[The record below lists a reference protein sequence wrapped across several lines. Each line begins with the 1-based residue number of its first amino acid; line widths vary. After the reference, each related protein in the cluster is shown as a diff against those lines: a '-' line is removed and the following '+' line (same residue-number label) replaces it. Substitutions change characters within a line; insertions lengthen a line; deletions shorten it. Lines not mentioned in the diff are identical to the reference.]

1 MSEYMDRAKHF
12 SSKLHLKGSTNGRMY
27 SCTII
32 HILANVLFSNVYGK
46 ISLPL
51 CSDLNDELVKNMEI
65 CKTSSKYPHFP
76 IELQPSLN
84 IREVLELD
92 EVEKSITFSIYTQF
106 SWDDKAVLFKGQ
118 NSPGNQ

>member
-1 MSEYMDRAKHF
+1 MYFWAKI
-12 SSKLHLKGSTNGRMY
+12 HL
-27 SCTII
+27 
-32 HILANVLFSNVYGK
+32 LANVLVSNVNGK
-46 ISLPL
+46 IFLPL
-51 CSDLNDELVKNMEI
+51 CSALNNELEQDMEI
-65 CKTSSKYPHFP
+65 CKTSSKYPYFP

-118 NSPGNQ
+118 NSHGNQ

>member
-1 MSEYMDRAKHF
+1 
-12 SSKLHLKGSTNGRMY
+12 MY
-27 SCTII
+27 KMYFWATVHII
-32 HILANVLFSNVYGK
+32 ANVLFSNVYGK

-51 CSDLNDELVKNMEI
+51 CSDLTNELDKDMEI
-65 CKTSSKYPHFP
+65 CKTSSKYPYFP
-76 IELQPSLN
+76 IELQPSMN

-118 NSPGNQ
+118 NSHGNQ

>member
-1 MSEYMDRAKHF
+1 MDRAKHA
-12 SSKLHLKGSTNGRMY
+12 SSTLQFKGSTNSKMY
-27 SCTII
+27 SCTIV
-32 HILANVLFSNVYGK
+32 HILVNILFANVYGK
-46 ISLPL
+46 MSLPL